1 MNSQLE
7 DSIKSI
13 ALGVLM
19 PAVLTFLALPY
30 LRGLETRTR
39 GGIVLNEM
47 QAVGRGCLFL
57 GAALCIHAFF
67 LRGYENHPALRRA
80 LLFAGTAVVV
90 TSLYLSFQ

>member
-57 GAALCIHAFF
+57 GIDCIHAFF